1 MGINEHHDMRLYMV
15 KIYTVIHIKLYR
27 YVYVIAQLSHV

>member
-1 MGINEHHDMRLYMV
+1 MGINEHQDIHLYMV

-27 YVYVIAQLSHV
+27 YVAM